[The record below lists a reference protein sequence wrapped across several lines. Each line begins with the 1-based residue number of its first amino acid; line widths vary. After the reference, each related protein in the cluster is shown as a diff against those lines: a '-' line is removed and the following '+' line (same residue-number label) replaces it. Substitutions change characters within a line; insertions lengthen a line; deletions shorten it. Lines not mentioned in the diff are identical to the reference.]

1 MGGGWFV
8 GAKIKDQQGLMKD
21 RVREGERYSER
32 IYNGGD
38 HLLWQPPRKLRKG
51 LGNKQEVMK

>member
-8 GAKIKDQQGLMKD
+8 GAKIKDQQVLMKD
-21 RVREGERYSER
+21 RGREGERYSER

-38 HLLWQPPRKLRKG
+38 NLLWQPPRKLVDLVG
-51 LGNKQEVMK
+51 